1 MKQLLFRIQKSRSRF
16 IVNGG
21 VQAPFIRYPL
31 ALPFSPRRRVLVFPI
46 IDMAATGRN
55 IQALRVQNGYSVRDV
70 QEYFGFDQPQ
80 AIYRWQQG
88 LTLPTLDNLYG
99 NSCFAL
105 PRSHANVILLFS
117 YYLY

>member
-1 MKQLLFRIQKSRSRF
+1 M
-16 IVNGG
+16 
-21 VQAPFIRYPL
+21 
-31 ALPFSPRRRVLVFPI
+31 VFPI

-88 LTLPTLDNLYG
+88 LTLPTVDNLY
-99 NSCFAL
+99 AL
-105 PRSHANVILLFS
+105 SSLLGAPIKEILVPTAYTVYSRFGGHNQNRNERVKRARMQREGEKNDHKTDR
-117 YYLY
+117 